1 MNIHCDRMVH
11 MDHVSAARLPLA
23 RWAPRPRT
31 VAPRTAVPVPASP
44 CVDVHN
50 HLGRWLS
57 ATGDWLVD
65 DVAGL
70 LAVLDAHHVE
80 TVVNLD
86 GRWGAE
92 LEANLDRYDRAHPGR
107 FATFCHL
114 DWAALT
120 ADDPTRALRAQLED
134 AARRGAR
141 GLKVWKDLGLTHR
154 DGTGELV
161 LPDDPRL
168 APVFARA
175 GELGLPVLIHTAD
188 PVAFFDPLDRFNE
201 RLDELGAHPDWW
213 FGATGT
219 PTFDR
224 LIGALENLVAS
235 TPGTTYIGAHVGC
248 YAENLAWVGRMFTAY
263 PNFHADIG
271 GRIGELG
278 RTPRGFRA
286 LVTDH
291 PERVLFGTD
300 AYPPTG
306 EAYELAFRFLETA
319 DEAFDYAPG
328 AEVPPQGRWQI
339 SAADLPPEILP
350 AVYAGNARRLLRLP

>member
-1 MNIHCDRMVH
+1 MNIRRERMVH
-11 MDHVSAARLPLA
+11 MAHTSADRLVLA
-23 RWAPRPRT
+23 DWRPRSRT
-31 VAPRTAVPVPASP
+31 VAPRSHVPRPAVP

-50 HLGRWLS
+50 HLGTWLS
-57 ATGDWLVD
+57 GTGGWLVE
-65 DVAGL
+65 DVPAL
-70 LAVLDAHHVE
+70 LAVLDAHDVA

-92 LEANLDRYDRAHPGR
+92 LDANLDRYDRAHRGR
-107 FATFCHL
+107 FVTFCQL
-114 DWAALT
+114 DWTALT
-120 ADDPTRALRAQLED
+120 ADDPTTALCAQLDD

-141 GLKVWKDLGLTHR
+141 GLKVWKDLGLSHR
-154 DGTGELV
+154 DATGALV

-168 APVFARA
+168 TAVFARA

-188 PVAFFDPLDRFNE
+188 PVAFFDPLDRHNE

-213 FGATGT
+213 FGADTT

-224 LIGALENLVAS
+224 LMAALETLVAS

-248 YAENLAWVGRMFTAY
+248 HAEDLARVGAMFDRH

-278 RTPRGFRA
+278 RTPRGFRT
-286 LVTDH
+286 LVTAHAD
-291 PERVLFGTD
+291 RVLFGTD

-306 EAYELAFRFLETA
+306 EAYELAYRFLETA

-328 AEVPPQGRWQI
+328 EEVPPQGRWQI
-339 SAADLPPEILP
+339 SAAELP
-350 AVYAGNARRLLRLP
+350 AEVLPALYAGNARRLLRLD